1 MPHAEEEHCALN
13 PEQPILTAMVTSA
26 NHCDIRLPTLTWR
39 HLPHYHITK
48 LISHPVLGDRECL
61 LFRLTTIPEDF
72 LCWNCKF
79 ITTQVQQILSKNINI
94 LFLCA
99 VILATFFHS
108 MASANWLF
116 WSQHQ
121 HSLFMEL
128 DRTWTYRLAAY
139 NPGKCYYIL
148 APCRLYWLLRIYVSN
163 NIIQHIT

>member
-94 LFLCA
+94 LFLCE

-116 WSQHQ
+116 LVTAPTFHIHGVGQNLNIQ
-121 HSLFMEL
+121 
-128 DRTWTYRLAAY
+128 TGRLQSRKMLLY
-139 NPGKCYYIL
+139 TGPLQTVL
-148 APCRLYWLLRIYVSN
+148 ATKDICK
-163 NIIQHIT
+163 